1 MCTDVQMRA
10 LETEEEVPAEEEAVE
25 EEEEEE
31 EEELTLDAAVKQ
43 TLRR

>member
-31 EEELTLDAAVKQ
+31 EELTLDAAVKQ